1 MRRSNFFTALLAFA
15 ALATALVPPGR
26 AAADSALFHPGSLTA
41 KAPASYHVLFR
52 TTAGNF
58 TVAVTRSWAPN
69 GADRFYNLV
78 KHGYYDGNEFF
89 RVVPHFVVQWGLNG
103 NPAVSAAWSSASIPD
118 DPVKQSNKPGYI
130 TFADSGPNS
139 RTTQLFINYGDN
151 ARLDGMG
158 FAPFGRVVSGMNVVQ
173 KIYAGYGEQPDQGE
187 ITSNG
192 NAYLRKNFPK
202 LDRIISARIVK

>member
-1 MRRSNFFTALLAFA
+1 MVAALLSVVITAP
-15 ALATALVPPGR
+15 AL
-26 AAADSALFHPGSLTA
+26 AADSALFHPASLKA
-41 KAPASYHVLFR
+41 KAPANFHVTFK
-52 TTAGNF
+52 TTAGTF
-58 TVAVTRSWAPN
+58 VVAVTRAWAPS

-89 RVVPHFVVQWGLNG
+89 RVIPGFVAQFGLNG
-103 NPAVSAAWSSASIPD
+103 NPALSAVWSAAVIPD
-118 DPVKQSNKPGYI
+118 DPVKQSNHTGYL

-139 RTTQLFINYGDN
+139 RTTQLFINLGEN

-158 FAPFGRVVSGMNVVQ
+158 FAPFGRVISGMPVVQ
-173 KIYAGYGEQPDQGE
+173 KLYGEYGESPDQGQ

-202 LDRIISARIVK
+202 LDRIITARIQ